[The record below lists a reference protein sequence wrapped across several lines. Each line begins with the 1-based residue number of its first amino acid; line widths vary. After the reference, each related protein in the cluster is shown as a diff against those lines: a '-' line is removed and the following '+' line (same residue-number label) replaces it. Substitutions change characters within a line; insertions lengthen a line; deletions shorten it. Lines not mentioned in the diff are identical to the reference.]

1 MIVEKTHT
9 KKSKIVLTDE
19 VNCFITGLHPDQIEY
34 FYKEYGVRAEN
45 YFFAP
50 SYKLKKWDGNIRFF
64 QKTGKTYQY
73 LLPEIVPKVIA
84 FGYEIEL
91 DDRRVH
97 KGLEIDPIDCDYFS
111 EFIDPKTNE
120 PYQLRWYQVD
130 AINHALTE
138 GKGIIIA
145 GTGAGKTSVNA
156 CIVDV
161 YAKQG
166 LKTITIVPNLSLIDR
181 TVSEFKFFNL
191 DVSEISASIKDY
203 KHTHVVTTWQS
214 LKNIPH
220 VLKEFQVVVVDECH
234 KVKSSVLTE
243 LLNNHGA
250 HIPYRIGL
258 TGTLPKAPADK
269 LAVKVAL
276 GDVTETQGRVD
287 DGRQPHQRRRAS
299 ERRRCAAG
307 RQWWSIQHP
316 GDHRAK
322 EQQGHTA
329 SVAGSPSSPSC
340 SVTALMMAAIVDT
353 AFWRHS
359 NLFECLPKLPDKINR
374 PCVTRQTHWP
384 VSFLPSS
391 VL

>member
-276 GDVTETQGRVD
+276 GDVLF
-287 DGRQPHQRRRAS
+287 
-299 ERRRCAAG
+299 
-307 RQWWSIQHP
+307 
-316 GDHRAK
+316 
-322 EQQGHTA
+322 
-329 SVAGSPSSPSC
+329 
-340 SVTALMMAAIVDT
+340 SVTADDLIMTDEVGLLT
-353 AFWRHS
+353 FWWRRAKDIKEM
-359 NLFECLPKLPDKINR
+359 F
-374 PCVTRQTHWP
+374 CV
-384 VSFLPSS
+384 L
-391 VL
+391 